1 MVEEPIL
8 KSIQASV
15 ATGLEV
21 EESTD
26 TAIVRPLDACQKTMV
41 LQSFLIIWYERNNNK
56 NLFT

>member
-26 TAIVRPLDACQKTMV
+26 TAIVRPLDACSMSKNNGFAVILNYMV
-41 LQSFLIIWYERNNNK
+41 
-56 NLFT
+56 